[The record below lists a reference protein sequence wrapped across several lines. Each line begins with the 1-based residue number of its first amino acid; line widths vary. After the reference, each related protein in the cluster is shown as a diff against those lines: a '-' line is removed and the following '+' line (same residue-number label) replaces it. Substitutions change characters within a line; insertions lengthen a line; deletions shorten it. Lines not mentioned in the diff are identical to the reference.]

1 MNINIMGYL
10 IVFAFGMVTCF
21 LFYFCVYRNTLV
33 CKLQLRVNNACYN
46 YKMAFLDS
54 LKNDDELKSRWDEW
68 ETRKRIADDM
78 NDRYGYNKMVFSF
91 RPLKIEEW
99 YTPTECEIINKYGY
113 ED

>member
-1 MNINIMGYL
+1 MSIIYYL
-10 IVFAFGMVTCF
+10 IASAFGMATYF
-21 LFYFCVYRNTLV
+21 LIYFCVYRNTLV

-46 YKMAFLDS
+46 YKKTFLDS
-54 LKNDDELKSRWDEW
+54 LKNDGELESRRDEW

-78 NDRYGYNKMVFSF
+78 NDRYGYDKMVFSF

-99 YTPTECEIINKYGY
+99 YTEKECEIIKNYGY